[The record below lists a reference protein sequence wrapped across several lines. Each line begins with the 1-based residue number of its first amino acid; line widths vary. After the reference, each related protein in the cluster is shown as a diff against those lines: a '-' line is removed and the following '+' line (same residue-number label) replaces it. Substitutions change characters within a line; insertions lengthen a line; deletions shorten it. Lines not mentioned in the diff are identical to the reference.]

1 MLEWREHFLKHF
13 VARHETELK
22 LNEIAHVIPDNHPV
36 TDGSTPALSGQG
48 AVCDDKPQ
56 EQ

>member
-1 MLEWREHFLKHF
+1 MLEWREHF
-13 VARHETELK
+13 VARHETEVK
-22 LNEIAHVIPDNHPV
+22 LDEIAHVIPDNH
-36 TDGSTPALSGQG
+36 QG